1 MVHSMLYS
9 TVTSVRERKV
19 RINTDTIQSV
29 PEDSQEQPLHPDKD
43 TVVNNGHSAASL
55 EDLVETKKEA
65 LVLKTM

>member
-1 MVHSMLYS
+1 MLYS

-29 PEDSQEQPLHPDKD
+29 PEDSQEPLHPDKD
-43 TVVNNGHSAASL
+43 TVVNNGHSAAPL